1 MNTLID
7 QLRLWQLASIALQV
21 CVVVIEYQLVDI
33 DLADS
38 RRDASLC
45 DLVGKSVGTVQDDP
59 YTPSCLL
66 SNGLQSVTC
75 SQQLK

>member
-21 CVVVIEYQLVDI
+21 CVVIVEDQFVDI

-45 DLVGKSVGTVQDDP
+45 DLVGKSVGTV
-59 YTPSCLL
+59 
-66 SNGLQSVTC
+66 
-75 SQQLK
+75 